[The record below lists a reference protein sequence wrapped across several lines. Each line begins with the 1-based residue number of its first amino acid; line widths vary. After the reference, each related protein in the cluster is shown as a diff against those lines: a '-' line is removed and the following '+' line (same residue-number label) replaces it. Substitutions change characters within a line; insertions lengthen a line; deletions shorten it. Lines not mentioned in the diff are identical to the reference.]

1 MLISIIHPSLGRPVQ
16 ARMAYDHW
24 LKTASGDH
32 EYEWILSLSQADA
45 SIEEYHH
52 SFLGTDAIL
61 LVAPTK
67 SVVQAANEGAKV
79 CAGQII
85 IVASDDMFSPEMWD
99 SRILHKFEMIEG
111 PGLLQIDDQITT
123 KKMTLPIMN
132 REAYARLGYVYHPA
146 YISMYADDDLR
157 ATAIA
162 NGMYYNGTDIVFD
175 HRHFSVGKSK
185 YDSTYRTE
193 NSPKAYKQGQILYYE
208 RAKLKFPI

>member
-1 MLISIIHPSLGRPVQ
+1 
-16 ARMAYDHW
+16 MAYDHW
-24 LKTASGDH
+24 LNTASGDH
-32 EYEWILSLSQADA
+32 ELEWILSLSQADA

-99 SRILHKFEMIEG
+99 SRIFHKFEMIDG

-157 ATAIA
+157 STAIS
-162 NGMYYNGTDIVFD
+162 NGMYFNGTDIIFE

-193 NSPKAYKQGQILYYE
+193 NNPRAYKQGQILYYE